1 MLKSFKSGL
10 SFSLKILKLVLRR
23 IYNFL
28 NLIDDSINSKFD
40 QRRHEYMVRR
50 TASKY
55 DMSASNDE
63 KYYAQFYKEFIVT
76 GIAGNDCVESLEI
89 CDLACGQGRI
99 ALSLLSDENIHISSY
114 CGVDFH

>member
-23 IYNFL
+23 MYNFL
-28 NLIDDSINSKFD
+28 NLIDDSLNSKFD

-55 DMSASNDE
+55 DMSL
-63 KYYAQFYKEFIVT
+63 YLQP
-76 GIAGNDCVESLEI
+76 
-89 CDLACGQGRI
+89 
-99 ALSLLSDENIHISSY
+99 
-114 CGVDFH
+114 